1 MIFRYIRPGIQYLCL
16 LVLLT
21 GCVSGPD
28 VNTDKY
34 AGAALNDAS
43 FDLLFATEFP
53 VESEAEA
60 MARAAQ
66 AMQDGK
72 VDKALFFYVRA
83 LQFRPENVDLMAHIG
98 SIHMQRNNF
107 EMAKRAFLT
116 ARSQDPAHARSL
128 EGLGL
133 IYMNEGMHEQAIN
146 ELKLAVANDDQLWR
160 AHNALGMYADQAG
173 DFATARPHYDSALS
187 IKPDAAYVLNNR
199 GYSKFLAGDAQG
211 AALDLY
217 EAAKNRGFSQAW
229 ANLGR
234 VYAKQGWYDDAIET
248 YKQVMS
254 EAHALNNT
262 AHAAIQNGDFT
273 QAKQYL
279 HEAIR
284 LSPTYFPAAEDKL
297 ASLKGRR

>member
-1 MIFRYIRPGIQYLCL
+1 
-16 LVLLT
+16 
-21 GCVSGPD
+21 
-28 VNTDKY
+28 
-34 AGAALNDAS
+34 
-43 FDLLFATEFP
+43 
-53 VESEAEA
+53 
-60 MARAAQ
+60 
-66 AMQDGK
+66 
-72 VDKALFFYVRA
+72 
-83 LQFRPENVDLMAHIG
+83 
-98 SIHMQRNNF
+98 
-107 EMAKRAFLT
+107 
-116 ARSQDPAHARSL
+116 
-128 EGLGL
+128 
-133 IYMNEGMHEQAIN
+133 
-146 ELKLAVANDDQLWR
+146 
-160 AHNALGMYADQAG
+160 MYADQVG